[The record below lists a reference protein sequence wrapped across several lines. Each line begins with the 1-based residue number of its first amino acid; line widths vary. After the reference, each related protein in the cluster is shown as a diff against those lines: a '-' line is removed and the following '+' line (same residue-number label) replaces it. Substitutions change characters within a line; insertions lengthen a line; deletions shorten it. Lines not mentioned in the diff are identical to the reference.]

1 MGRET
6 RKEKLQQVGLYGLM
20 EGEMEQEVDD
30 KQGKFGEQKVG

>member
-6 RKEKLQQVGLYGLM
+6 RKEKLQQAGLYRLM
-20 EGEMEQEVDD
+20 EGEMEQKVDD